1 MSEPEKSAEPTE
13 GASPNKS
20 GTASPSRPTCTPE
33 PAATKA
39 EGKVMEAIEAA
50 GANDLNALKE
60 LVDYARPETQELIRT
75 RFDRAGVRGTLLC
88 HAAYHQRRKTADY
101 LINCPGAKE
110 TVSEAVVFCA
120 RHCKYDMAL
129 FLLSKPV
136 ADVNWQRP
144 TDGNTLLHCICARP
158 KPPVSFIAE
167 LCRLRILRVNTLNYS
182 DQAPIHLLAI
192 HSKGVE
198 GRDAAQL
205 LRAKGALLD
214 VKDGDGRTPLELCKN
229 SFLREVLC
237 MSVLSIHRQDPS
249 ASLTEEDKQ
258 RIDALSSERAH
269 KEVDKLL
276 REAAMA
282 KEQLKEE
289 AFLEGAGA
297 EANRRRKKKIGQED
311 VETLVSRLYT
321 QTLEKQEENRMKKQ
335 KELEREQRATKK
347 LDPSEQS
354 ESVERLH
361 GQAALKQETMAALVE
376 KYVEPAGEPKSL
388 SPEDL
393 ADSISRL
400 YNQSLEKKEEK
411 RKQLR
416 DAYLPS
422 TLVEKK
428 CGGGKIGKEGTA
440 ACVNRLYD
448 ESRAKQS
455 QNLDNLRSRYLRTSP
470 KHVISAER
478 LQKSVEKLSSRN

>member
-1 MSEPEKSAEPTE
+1 MSEGAEGSAER
-13 GASPNKS
+13 
-20 GTASPSRPTCTPE
+20 SRPALTPE

-50 GANDLNALKE
+50 AANDLNALKE
-60 LVDYARPETQELIRT
+60 LVDYARPETQELIKT
-75 RFDRAGVRGTLLC
+75 RYDRGGVRGTLLC

-101 LINCPGAKE
+101 LINCPGAAE
-110 TVSEAVVFCA
+110 TVSEAVIFCA
-120 RHCKYDMAL
+120 RYCKYDMAL

-144 TDGNTLLHCICARP
+144 TDGNSILHCICARP

-167 LCRLRILRVNTLNYS
+167 LCRLRVLRVNAINFS

-214 VKDGDGRTPLELCKN
+214 VRDGDGRTPLELCRN

-237 MSVLSIHRQDPS
+237 LSALSIRRQDPS
-249 ASLTEEDKQ
+249 ALLTEEDRK
-258 RIDALSSERAH
+258 RIDALSSDRAH

-276 REAAMA
+276 REAAAA
-282 KEQLKEE
+282 KEKLKEE

-297 EANRRRKKKIGQED
+297 EANRRRKKKIGQE
-311 VETLVSRLYT
+311 EQELLVSRLYT
-321 QTLEKQEENRMKKQ
+321 QALEKEAVTKKQ
-335 KELEREQRATKK
+335 KEDKLQQERSTKK
-347 LDPSEQS
+347 LDASEQFD
-354 ESVERLH
+354 SVERLH
-361 GQAALKQETMAALVE
+361 GQAAQKQETLAALVE

-388 SPEDL
+388 SPEELQDT
-393 ADSISRL
+393 ISRL
-400 YNQSLEKKEEK
+400 YNTSLEKKEEK

-416 DAYLPS
+416 DAYVPS
-422 TLVEKK
+422 SLVEKK
-428 CGGGKIGKEGTA
+428 CGGGKIGKETTA

-448 ESRAKQS
+448 EAKTKQVET
-455 QNLDNLRSRYLRTSP
+455 LDTLKSKYLRTSP
-470 KHVISAER
+470 TRVLSKER
-478 LQKSVEKLSSRN
+478 IQKSVEKLSSRET